1 MTGALVRRVV
11 SRAVRLLRFGG
22 SGVLV
27 ELSSGA
33 QVMAAYRT
41 LRAALADGRLD
52 GVAELVPAA
61 RTVLLTVAAGTPSPR
76 DRVRALLASLDEPDG
91 SDGPADS
98 TGSAE
103 VVIPVRYDG
112 ADLDLVARTAELTVP
127 EVVELHSSTEYTVA
141 FCGFSPGFGYLTGL
155 PEPLRQARLDDA
167 RPAVPAGSVALAGE
181 FTAVYPRS
189 SPGGWRLL
197 GHTDEVMFD
206 PSADPPARLAP
217 GDRVRFERVR

>member
-1 MTGALVRRVV
+1 
-11 SRAVRLLRFGG
+11 VRLLRFGG

-52 GVAELVPAA
+52 GVVELVPAA
-61 RTVLLTVAAGTPSPR
+61 RTVLLTVAAGVAPPH
-76 DRVRALLASLDEPDG
+76 DRVRALLADSLDAPPEAGPAA
-91 SDGPADS
+91 DGP
-98 TGSAE
+98 GSAE

-112 ADLDLVARTAELTVP
+112 ADLDLIARTAELTVP
-127 EVVELHSSTEYTVA
+127 EVVELHSSAEYTVA

-155 PEPLRQARLDDA
+155 PGPLLQSRLDDA
-167 RPAVPAGSVALAGE
+167 RPSVPAGSVAMAGE
-181 FTAVYPRS
+181 FTGVYPRS

-206 PSADPPARLAP
+206 PGADPPARLSP
-217 GDRVRFERVR
+217 GDRVHFDRVR

>member
-1 MTGALVRRVV
+1 M
-11 SRAVRLLRFGG
+11 RLLRFGG

-61 RTVLLTVAAGTPSPR
+61 RTVLLTVAAGSPPPH
-76 DRVRALLASLDEPDG
+76 DRVRALLASLDGSDG
-91 SDGPADS
+91 ADGPADS
-98 TGSAE
+98 TGSAK

-167 RPAVPAGSVALAGE
+167 RPSVPAGSVALAGE

-217 GDRVRFERVR
+217 GDRVRFERVG